1 MPVRLPRDLSGHDL
15 AVLLRQFG
23 YVVTRQS
30 GSHMRLTTQT
40 KGEHHVTIPAHGSLR
55 LGTLTAILDEV
66 ARHQGLHR
74 DGIAAALWP

>member
-15 AVLLRQFG
+15 AVLLRQVG
-23 YVVTRQS
+23 YAVSRQS

-55 LGTLTAILDEV
+55 LGTLAAILDEV
-66 ARHQGLHR
+66 GRHHGLTR
-74 DGIAAALWP
+74 DALVQALWG